1 LYLNK
6 SQINRIYQDCKGIE
20 RVAAM
25 TKNELTEQPKEVSKA
40 SSDKSSDGNGV
51 TKLFVESK
59 AEFGKIVWPTRQQLI
74 SESVAV
80 LLMIVAVATFVY
92 LIDALFRA
100 IALQVFQ

>member
-1 LYLNK
+1 
-6 SQINRIYQDCKGIE
+6 
-20 RVAAM
+20 M
-25 TKNELTEQPKEVSKA
+25 TKNELKEQPKEVSKA
-40 SSDKSSDGNGV
+40 NSDATSENGGV

-92 LIDALFRA
+92 LIDALFKA

>member
-1 LYLNK
+1 
-6 SQINRIYQDCKGIE
+6 
-20 RVAAM
+20 M
-25 TKNELTEQPKEVSKA
+25 TKNELKEQPKEVSKINSDT
-40 SSDKSSDGNGV
+40 SSDSSGV
-51 TKLFVESK
+51 TKLFAESK
-59 AEFGKIVWPTRQQLI
+59 AEFGKIVWPSRQQLI

>member
-1 LYLNK
+1 
-6 SQINRIYQDCKGIE
+6 
-20 RVAAM
+20 M
-25 TKNELTEQPKEVSKA
+25 TKNELKEQPKEVSKVDSE
-40 SSDKSSDGNGV
+40 SSESYGIP
-51 TKLFVESK
+51 KLFSDSK

-92 LIDALFRA
+92 LIDALFKA

>member
-1 LYLNK
+1 
-6 SQINRIYQDCKGIE
+6 
-20 RVAAM
+20 M
-25 TKNELTEQPKEVSKA
+25 TKNELKEQPKEVSKA
-40 SSDKSSDGNGV
+40 NSDATSENGGV

-92 LIDALFRA
+92 LIDALFKT

>member
-1 LYLNK
+1 
-6 SQINRIYQDCKGIE
+6 
-20 RVAAM
+20 M
-25 TKNELTEQPKEVSKA
+25 TKNDLKEQPKEVSKVE
-40 SSDKSSDGNGV
+40 SDAKSEPTGI

-74 SESVAV
+74 SESASV

-92 LIDALFRA
+92 LIDALFKA

>member
-1 LYLNK
+1 
-6 SQINRIYQDCKGIE
+6 
-20 RVAAM
+20 M
-25 TKNELTEQPKEVSKA
+25 TKNELKEQPKEVSKA
-40 SSDKSSDGNGV
+40 NSDATSENSGV

-80 LLMIVAVATFVY
+80 LLMIIAVATFVY
-92 LIDALFRA
+92 LIDALFKA